1 MHSTD
6 NAGEGGSSSS
16 STDLVKNALAS
27 TVANH
32 NLENSE
38 FFVHQR
44 ASLKEIRKKR
54 RATREKLG
62 LLERERAK
70 LKDAINICQRQLDA
84 QNQNLSV
91 LSSEIESGKVAI
103 ENYKARIQELKT
115 QSNESAMSGAKSTIK
130 IENEIK
136 RLEAAK
142 EKVSRDFDVNVELHK
157 YGKVSLNTRKLNELQ
172 RQIESMERKIDHE
185 TDKFHMYTKESEA
198 LKDSLTEE
206 MRRAKRNMFADAS
219 SLPTSSSSKDSSS
232 KKDKTTTSQLDS
244 IIQTAIRLKT
254 RLDRSSIQ
262 VICKQR
268 MSLDDPSKIA
278 QAMIERTE
286 TEILRELHAI
296 DGDLMGDVKQ
306 VLRNVLLQN
315 CQLRRQANGLRQASD
330 KVTMAT
336 KQKTRGGGGGDTKA
350 LFDSDS
356 GSDEY
361 ISVGS

>member
-219 SLPTSSSSKDSSS
+219 SLPTSSSSSKDSSS

-336 KQKTRGGGGGDTKA
+336 KQKTRGGGDTKA